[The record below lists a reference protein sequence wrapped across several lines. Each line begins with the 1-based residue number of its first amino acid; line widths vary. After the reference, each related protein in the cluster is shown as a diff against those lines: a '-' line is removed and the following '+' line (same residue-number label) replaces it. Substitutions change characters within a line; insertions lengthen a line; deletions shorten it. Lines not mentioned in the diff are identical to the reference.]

1 MPIRQDWSNTGKYW
15 SSNLHN
21 QHTFHLSVNS
31 FFDSTGSFWAKVTPW
46 ALRKTVNWIKNSY
59 GDVPI
64 YVTSNGVSDNT
75 GELED
80 NDRVEYFRQYI
91 DEALKGRVELLNI
104 IILTLFSKGIL
115 EKYNKFAFYNL
126 DTVITE
132 TYSKIS
138 FNV

>member
-21 QHTFHLSVNS
+21 QHTFHLSVNY

-104 IILTLFSKGIL
+104 IILTLFSKGML

>member
-1 MPIRQDWSNTGKYW
+1 
-15 SSNLHN
+15 
-21 QHTFHLSVNS
+21 
-31 FFDSTGSFWAKVTPW
+31 
-46 ALRKTVNWIKNSY
+46 
-59 GDVPI
+59 
-64 YVTSNGVSDNT
+64 VSDNT

-104 IILTLFSKGIL
+104 IILTLFSKGML